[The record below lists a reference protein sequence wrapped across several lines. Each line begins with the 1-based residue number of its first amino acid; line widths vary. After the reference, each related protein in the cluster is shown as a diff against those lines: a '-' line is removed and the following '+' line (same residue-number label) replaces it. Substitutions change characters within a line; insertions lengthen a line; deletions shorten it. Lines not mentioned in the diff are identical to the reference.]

1 MTLHTTR
8 PQDDLETNLI
18 FIMSKVFRASF
29 MASGSRQSGS
39 AASDLAAPTLKGKM
53 PLAEIKRHMNQCMHD
68 MPGIEAERLRY
79 KIAAARTVADLWLLR
94 SDMYQT
100 IAKLQNQSEAA
111 VRINNLLVHFAHW
124 LPTRQLVK
132 I

>member
-1 MTLHTTR
+1 LLLMM
-8 PQDDLETNLI
+8 N
-18 FIMSKVFRASF
+18 KVFGFSF
-29 MASGSRQSGS
+29 VPSGSRPSSSMPADMG
-39 AASDLAAPTLKGKM
+39 AAMAAGKV

-79 KIAAARTVADLWLLR
+79 KIAAARSVADLWLLR

-124 LPTRQLVK
+124 LPARQLVK

>member
-1 MTLHTTR
+1 MM
-8 PQDDLETNLI
+8 N
-18 FIMSKVFRASF
+18 KVFGVSF
-29 MASGSRQSGS
+29 VPSGSRPSESKPADGN
-39 AASDLAAPTLKGKM
+39 APMVAGKM
-53 PLAEIKRHMNQCMHD
+53 PMAQIKLRMSQCMHD

-79 KIAAARTVADLWLLR
+79 KIAAARSVADLWLLR

-100 IAKLQNQSEAA
+100 IAMLQNQSEAA

-124 LPTRQLVK
+124 LPARQLVK